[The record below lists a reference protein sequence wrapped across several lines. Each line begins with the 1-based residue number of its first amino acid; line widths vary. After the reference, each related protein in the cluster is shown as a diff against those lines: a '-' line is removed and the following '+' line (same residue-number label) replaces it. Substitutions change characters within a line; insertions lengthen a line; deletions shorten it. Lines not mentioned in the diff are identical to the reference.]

1 MFREGASIA
10 LASVVFSALACVV
23 LAVAQQA
30 VPAIMPDLGAW
41 IAHPHVY
48 LVRHYRLVGGAIA
61 LEVLIAVGL
70 AVIGGGLVV
79 GRQRTARTRPYD
91 SLWTVFHEQAKP
103 GQVPVVEVRTVQ
115 GHVYRG
121 PLVSQDADGSRADRM
136 VVIGPPL
143 RRQLVGHAPE
153 MVSSGWAKVVL
164 PLESIEEMYVGF
176 VNAAS
181 VAQARPRRRIPSW
194 LPVWRAVERRS
205 RESSVDLDPIGDE

>member
-1 MFREGASIA
+1 M
-10 LASVVFSALACVV
+10 FSALACGV
-23 LAVAQQA
+23 LAVAEQV
-30 VPAIMPDLGAW
+30 VPAIMPDLGSW

-48 LVRHYRLVGGAIA
+48 LIRHYRLVGGAIA
-61 LEVLIAVGL
+61 LEVLIAIGL
-70 AVIGGGLVV
+70 AVIGGGLLV

-121 PLVSQDADGSRADRM
+121 PLVSQDADGSRADRL

-143 RRQLVGHAPE
+143 GRQLTGHAPE
-153 MVSSGWAKVVL
+153 MVSSGWDKLVL

-181 VAQARPRRRIPSW
+181 VGQARRRRRIPW
-194 LPVWRAVERRS
+194 RWPVWRAVERRR
-205 RESSVDLDPIGDE
+205 RESSIDLDSIGDE